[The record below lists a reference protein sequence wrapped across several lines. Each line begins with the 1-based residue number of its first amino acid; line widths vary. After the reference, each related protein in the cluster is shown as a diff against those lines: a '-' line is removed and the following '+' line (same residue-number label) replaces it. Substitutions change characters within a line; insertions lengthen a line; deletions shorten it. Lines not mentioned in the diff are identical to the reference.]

1 MRHLIIV
8 AEMAD
13 GNVRRIRRH
22 TVTTARGAARLRG
35 QNHQLWMTRETAE
48 ALGARVDNLDIRL
61 STKINELEQA
71 IRGRADGAAFDGLKM
86 EVETLRSHIV
96 AHTTVLDEDGN
107 AHEVCEVCGKRK
119 KPEADREDAVDKE
132 KLIAVAI
139 YNIICEHDENP
150 HWKGGLKRILTDFA
164 NEVAGKE
171 GR

>member
-1 MRHLIIV
+1 
-8 AEMAD
+8 
-13 GNVRRIRRH
+13 
-22 TVTTARGAARLRG
+22 
-35 QNHQLWMTRETAE
+35 MTRETAE